1 MPPMTQNDATV
12 NGPARTRDDPGV
24 VVVLA
29 LMGAVLYG
37 LAALDSGRAAALA
50 IAYLGQALPLL
61 TDPVRRHVHARP

>member
-1 MPPMTQNDATV
+1 
-12 NGPARTRDDPGV
+12 

-61 TDPVRRHVHARP
+61 TDPVRRYVHARP